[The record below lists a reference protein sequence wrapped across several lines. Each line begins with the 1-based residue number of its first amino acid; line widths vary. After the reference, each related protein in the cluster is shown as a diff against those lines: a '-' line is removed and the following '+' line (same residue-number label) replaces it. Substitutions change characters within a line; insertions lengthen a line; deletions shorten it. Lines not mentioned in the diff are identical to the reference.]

1 MIRRPPRSTLSSSS
15 AASDVYK
22 RQVGTR
28 FPQGGAMPKYLL
40 EVNYTLDGV
49 KGLAAEG
56 GTARV
61 AAATALVESLGGK
74 VESFYF
80 AFGDTDAYVVIDLP
94 NNSSAAGGA
103 LAVDI
108 GGGAT

>member
-1 MIRRPPRSTLSSSS
+1 
-15 AASDVYK
+15 
-22 RQVGTR
+22 
-28 FPQGGAMPKYLL
+28 MPKYLL

-49 KGLAAEG
+49 RGLGAEG

-80 AFGDTDAYVVIDLP
+80 ALGETDAYVVVDLP
-94 NNSSAAGGA
+94 DNSSAAAGA
-103 LAVDI
+103 LAVNI
-108 GGGAT
+108 GGGATARTVVLLAAAEVDESVAAVKKATYRPPGS

>member
-1 MIRRPPRSTLSSSS
+1 
-15 AASDVYK
+15 
-22 RQVGTR
+22 
-28 FPQGGAMPKYLL
+28 MPKCLL

-49 KGLAAEG
+49 RGLGAEG

-80 AFGDTDAYVVIDLP
+80 ALGETDAYVVVDLP
-94 NNSSAAGGA
+94 DNSSAAAGA
-103 LAVDI
+103 LAVNI
-108 GGGAT
+108 GGGATARTVVLLAAAEVDESVAAVKKATYRPPGS

>member
-1 MIRRPPRSTLSSSS
+1 
-15 AASDVYK
+15 
-22 RQVGTR
+22 
-28 FPQGGAMPKYLL
+28 MPKYLL

-49 KGLAAEG
+49 KGLGAEG

-80 AFGDTDAYVVIDLP
+80 AFGDTDAYVVMDLP
-94 NNSSAAGGA
+94 NNNSAAAGA
-103 LAVDI
+103 LAVNI
-108 GGGAT
+108 GGGVTVRTVVLLTAAEIDESVAAVKNASYRPPGK

>member
-1 MIRRPPRSTLSSSS
+1 
-15 AASDVYK
+15 
-22 RQVGTR
+22 
-28 FPQGGAMPKYLL
+28 MPKYLL

-49 KGLAAEG
+49 KGLGAEG

-80 AFGDTDAYVVIDLP
+80 ALGDTDAYVTIDLP
-94 NNSSAAGGA
+94 NNSSAAAGS
-103 LAVDI
+103 LAVNI
-108 GGGAT
+108 GGGATARTVALLTAAEVDETVAAVKNATYRPPGS

>member
-1 MIRRPPRSTLSSSS
+1 
-15 AASDVYK
+15 
-22 RQVGTR
+22 
-28 FPQGGAMPKYLL
+28 MPKYLL

-49 KGLAAEG
+49 RGLGAEG

-94 NNSSAAGGA
+94 NNSSAAAGA
-103 LAVDI
+103 LAVNI
-108 GGGAT
+108 GGGATARTVALLSAAEVDESVAAVQKATYRPPGS

>member
-1 MIRRPPRSTLSSSS
+1 
-15 AASDVYK
+15 
-22 RQVGTR
+22 
-28 FPQGGAMPKYLL
+28 MPKYLL

-49 KGLAAEG
+49 RGLGAEG

-61 AAATALVESLGGK
+61 AAATALVESLGGT

-80 AFGDTDAYVVIDLP
+80 ALGDTDAYLVIDLP

-103 LAVDI
+103 LAVNI
-108 GGGAT
+108 GGGTTACTVALLTAAEVDEAVSAVKKATYRPPGS